1 MFWKIIGTA
10 LCSYLLFKGIGMMML
25 SLSFLIDGEL
35 ARYSSVFRDRFTKR
49 YFIKSDTVN
58 LLMNFSLCLWC
69 VICLL
74 EIWNIFIFNETFLVL
89 CLVLGILISM
99 FSFNINYTIADVL
112 HGMVTNFKVIE
123 DLPEDVQETYGNA
136 RKNIEQAYYLPLI
149 IGIVAI
155 LHAF

>member
-25 SLSFLIDGEL
+25 SISFLIDGEL
-35 ARYSSVFRDRFTKR
+35 ARYSSVFRDRFAKR

-58 LLMNFSLCLWC
+58 LLMNFLLCLWC
-69 VICLL
+69 IICLL
-74 EIWNIFIFNETFLVL
+74 MIWDIFILNGTFLL
-89 CLVLGILISM
+89 LSGTLGILISM
-99 FSFNINYTIADVL
+99 FSFNVNYTISDSL

-136 RKNIEQAYYLPLI
+136 RRNIEQAYYLPI
-149 IGIVAI
+149 VIGIVAI

>member
-25 SLSFLIDGEL
+25 SISFLIDGEL
-35 ARYSSVFRDRFTKR
+35 ARYSSVFRDRFAKR

-69 VICLL
+69 VRCLL
-74 EIWNIFIFNETFLVL
+74 EIWNIFIFNETFLVF

-99 FSFNINYTIADVL
+99 FSFNVNYTISDAL

-123 DLPEDVQETYGNA
+123 DLPEAVQETYGNA
-136 RKNIEQAYYLPLI
+136 RKNIEQAYYLPI
-149 IGIVAI
+149 VIGIVAI
-155 LHAF
+155 LYML

>member
-25 SLSFLIDGEL
+25 SISFLIDGEL

-74 EIWNIFIFNETFLVL
+74 EIWNIFIFNETFLVF

-123 DLPEDVQETYGNA
+123 DLPEDVQATYGNA

>member
-25 SLSFLIDGEL
+25 SISFLIDGEL
-35 ARYSSVFRDRFTKR
+35 ARYSSVFRDRFAKR

-58 LLMNFSLCLWC
+58 LLMNFLLCLWC
-69 VICLL
+69 IICLL
-74 EIWNIFIFNETFLVL
+74 MIWDIFILNGTFLL
-89 CLVLGILISM
+89 LSGTLGILISI
-99 FSFNINYTIADVL
+99 FSFNVNYTISDSL

-136 RKNIEQAYYLPLI
+136 RRNIEQAYYLPI
-149 IGIVAI
+149 VIGIVAI
-155 LHAF
+155 LYMF